1 MKENMDPNEDLFGKL
16 VRISGETLDKAQ
28 DVKKEFLE
36 NEHLVANL
44 RHVLQ
49 DMKDRIA
56 LNPRIN
62 HEEEPQDPQLMRL
75 DNMLVAEG
83 VATEDGRGQPISSA
97 VAQAAAAAMGGQMS
111 PSEGIIENQ
120 EYKNKLADIREVYHN
135 ELNKYHHV
143 SRLRECARK
152 KKMRRHFKDGQS

>member
-1 MKENMDPNEDLFGKL
+1 MREAEVMVDQL
-16 VRISGETLDKAQ
+16 VGIIHETLDGDTGLANM
-28 DVKKEFLE
+28 KKREFEDYPMTPSLQQ
-36 NEHLVANL
+36 VL
-44 RHVLQ
+44 R

-83 VATEDGRGQPISSA
+83 VSTEDGRGQPISSA
-97 VAQAAAAAMGGQMS
+97 AAAAAAAAIGGCGQMS

-120 EYKNKLADIREVYHN
+120 EYRNKLADIRAVYHTELDKYHNVSISN
-135 ELNKYHHV
+135 ELVCK
-143 SRLRECARK
+143 L
-152 KKMRRHFKDGQS
+152 